1 MGLTSEFEVL
11 YALCALNACA
21 LTACV
26 LQPSPCPTPHSA
38 PHASS
43 LAASRYATWL
53 LADVAE
59 INATGAERMVR
70 SLAALQV
77 GDVVLFLPLVLLE
90 RGWLYKLSCGH
101 CRHQKHELCTTI
113 THTITTVTQH

>member
-1 MGLTSEFEVL
+1 MGLKSEFEAL
-11 YALCALNACA
+11 YALCA

-26 LQPSPCPTPHSA
+26 LQPSPCITPHSA

-77 GDVVLFLPLVLLE
+77 GVVLFLPLVLLE
-90 RGWLYKLSCGH
+90 RGWRYKLSCGH